1 MWARPLSRMR
11 IIAFAK
17 GTQGI
22 VKLEALIFIFLE
34 KVIEMR
40 RCSEVAFKSTTN
52 SYIQM
57 HVVWLFQVDSK
68 EILHSQKWSA
78 TYQ

>member
-1 MWARPLSRMR
+1 MLCERIQVWARPLSRMR

-40 RCSEVAFKSTTN
+40 RCSEVAFKCHYELIHTN
-52 SYIQM
+52 ACGMALS
-57 HVVWLFQVDSK
+57 SR
-68 EILHSQKWSA
+68 
-78 TYQ
+78 